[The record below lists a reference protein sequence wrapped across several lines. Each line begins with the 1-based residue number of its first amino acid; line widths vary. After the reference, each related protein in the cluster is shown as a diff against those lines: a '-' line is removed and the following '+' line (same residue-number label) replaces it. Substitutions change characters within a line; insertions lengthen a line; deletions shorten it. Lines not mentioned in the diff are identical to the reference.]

1 MGVRLLSRWAR
12 APMRSM
18 GIDPAKRPARDIES
32 AMA

>member
-12 APMRSM
+12 GPMPSM
-18 GIDPAKRPARDIES
+18 GIDPAKRLACDIEG